1 MVDELRMDW
10 ASFDPVAFRTAYE
23 RDGYAIVR
31 NVFSPTEVAE
41 MKARFDAWR
50 AEMLAS
56 HHATYVKGNLRV
68 WVSEGAAGSEGV
80 KQRGF
85 QKALLAARASYSD
98 EVLNRY
104 RQDPKM
110 FEIAS
115 ALIGRNI
122 KQIINQM
129 HWKMP

>member
-1 MVDELRMDW
+1 MDW
-10 ASFDPVAFRTAYE
+10 ASFDPVAFRAAYE

-31 NVFSPTEVAE
+31 NVFTPTEVAE

-50 AEMLAS
+50 AEMLAT
-56 HHATYVKGNLRV
+56 HHATYVKGNMRV
-68 WVSEGAAGSEGV
+68 WVSEGVAGSEGA
-80 KQRGF
+80 KQRVLRGV
-85 QKALLAARASYSD
+85 QWPSYSD

>member
-80 KQRGF
+80 KQRGR
-85 QKALLAARASYSD
+85 KAARVSEGAAGS
-98 EVLNRY
+98 EGVLFR
-104 RQDPKM
+104 
-110 FEIAS
+110 
-115 ALIGRNI
+115 
-122 KQIINQM
+122 
-129 HWKMP
+129 